1 MNYLHS
7 KRYVHRDLAARNVLV
22 ENDNLVKIG
31 DFGLTKYIPE
41 GEIYYRVRED
51 GDSPVFWSVY
61 ALRLVTHCVVV
72 WLCPLNYIFKNF
84 VGMPSSA
91 WKRVNFP
98 SPLMFGPLELH
109 CMRSWPAV
117 TVAKALQ
124 MYVITGLFFKYF
136 FTEPALS
143 INLCVNYTICSYVSF
158 AEVLWN
164 DEGSSRTDDCGDTDK
179 TVGTRVA
186 IALP

>member
-22 ENDNLVKIG
+22 ENDSLVKIG

-72 WLCPLNYIFKNF
+72 
-84 VGMPSSA
+84 
-91 WKRVNFP
+91 
-98 SPLMFGPLELH
+98 
-109 CMRSWPAV
+109 
-117 TVAKALQ
+117 
-124 MYVITGLFFKYF
+124 
-136 FTEPALS
+136 
-143 INLCVNYTICSYVSF
+143 
-158 AEVLWN
+158 
-164 DEGSSRTDDCGDTDK
+164 
-179 TVGTRVA
+179 
-186 IALP
+186 